1 MCRRYVTNKMQRELC
16 EMVCVI
22 MQELFTSNALA
33 MLLGVAIAGGA
44 IFIATSSLTITML
57 ATIVLILLNFNL
69 AVLIP
74 TITGKF
80 GVSLSTIQTTFHSSR

>member
-1 MCRRYVTNKMQRELC
+1 MK
-16 EMVCVI
+16 
-22 MQELFTSNALA
+22 ELFTSNALA

-80 GVSLSTIQTTFHSSR
+80 GVSLPTTQTTSHSSR